1 MPLISLSACRQGP
14 SLSSVAPFFMVTQE
28 KTDFTWSLILKAYI
42 KDKNVSLWLSLFLFI
57 LIISI
62 CLLIFPF
69 IRLFSYS
76 LCWLACRGRMANPST
91 CSKSPSCGRTRPLC
105 QQMKAERGSWAG
117 THHLLSCHCGLLF
130 KEEINNC
137 NKHQWA
143 RARCSVGPSAA
154 SAKPF
159 CVFLSEHV

>member
-1 MPLISLSACRQGP
+1 MHLLGSL
-14 SLSSVAPFFMVTQE
+14 
-28 KTDFTWSLILKAYI
+28 
-42 KDKNVSLWLSLFLFI
+42 
-57 LIISI
+57 
-62 CLLIFPF
+62 
-69 IRLFSYS
+69 
-76 LCWLACRGRMANPST
+76 
-91 CSKSPSCGRTRPLC
+91 SCGRTGPLC

-159 CVFLSEHV
+159 CVCWANTSRYETDPPTEVAQLLKKDQWIPPHDMSTHRTAQTSPRASAFLVQTNLASVSELQHLGHKRGKIHFYLTFI